1 MKRYL
6 LWIAVA
12 LLVCSI
18 RASADSLSF
27 STFVS
32 NSSIS
37 AVEGQNNTIDFNF
50 AGNKFVGSVYFGAN
64 NAQLYS
70 TNLSGGA
77 VQTFGTPIPGAG
89 GEVVLGA
96 SLGQAGFPTGDIYAG
111 SQNNGQIWHFAN
123 SGGVPTL
130 FTTLPPG
137 SGGVRQVFFDPGSSF
152 GGNMLVTTNVGD
164 IFKVTS
170 TGAVSLVANV
180 GEDVEGIDIAT
191 SAWGPYAG
199 WLLVTSEGGSGTV
212 RLISPDG
219 SSIITVGHV
228 QSAETVSF
236 VPLALNAS
244 DPLQGFYVANYP
256 NDIQFAPASNFT
268 SQGLQG
274 DAVVTCECSN
284 LAYDVHYNGVS
295 FTLTPFTPFNLT
307 GNSIQQF
314 EDGIFVTPQRIAET
328 TTPEPSSLLLLGSGI
343 LGLGGALRRKLLA

>member
-6 LWIAVA
+6 LWTVMA
-12 LLVCSI
+12 LLVCSVS
-18 RASADSLSF
+18 ASADTLSF

-32 NSSIS
+32 SSSIS

-89 GEVVLGA
+89 GEIVLGA

-191 SAWGPYAG
+191 SAWGPYVG
-199 WLLVTSEGGSGTV
+199 WLLVTSEVSGTV

-219 SSIITVGHV
+219 LTIITVGHV
-228 QSAETVSF
+228 PSAETVSF

-256 NDIQFAPASNFT
+256 NDIQFAAASNFT
-268 SQGLQG
+268 SQGLLG

-284 LAYDVHYNGVS
+284 LAYDVHYNGVG
-295 FTLTPFTPFNLT
+295 FTFTQFAFT

-328 TTPEPSSLLLLGSGI
+328 TTPEPSSLLLLASGL
-343 LGLGGALRRKLLA
+343 LGLGGAVRRKLLS